1 MVAASIPVTILTGF
15 LGAGKT
21 SLLNNLLLQQRQLKI
36 AVIENEFG
44 EVAIDNDLLVSNAL
58 SVADKVIVLENG
70 CMCCTV
76 RGDILGAFASIA
88 EQVASGHPLDMVL
101 IETTGMADPL
111 PIVRTITQTPSI
123 TASFH
128 MKGVVTLVDAC
139 NILTLL
145 GSDNAEAQSQ
155 ISLADLVILSKVDL
169 VPHPHVHRDI
179 AARIRDLNPTVP
191 ILPCVRGDLDF
202 TAMFDRLS
210 GFDLTKVEDSFDN
223 STTDD
228 HNHHDHACHDQCDH
242 HHGDN
247 RHTQTKSFAI
257 VEPHLVVDPFLF
269 AHWMRRL
276 VLPSKDSIAKNVVL
290 YRSKAILSVA
300 GMTNKLVFH
309 AVGDVVDR
317 EWLDVPAVHGCKIVF
332 IGRNLDERQVRAD
345 FDALLRP
352 HRPMIVPGTSS
363 ATSERF
369 TAMHAADPHLVHRIM
384 EFATS
389 KDVVRVAST
398 CRTLHLALTNLQHP
412 RSSSSWLGLAHDP
425 RHGGPYLH
433 PGVALPNIP
442 TYMRAYEAANVEFVP
457 FGGLKFPTAAHVDAA
472 AVAWL
477 ELARLAEPSCRS
489 YALDFTWRPETIAAF
504 FGAPTP
510 IQTSSALVKIEYDV
524 AASDDF
530 DEAATDI
537 LRFRVFLIPAVSGDD
552 VAGYR
557 LVFQLTGGRTSSQ
570 VYQISFH
577 SIHPAFQVHVAVPD
591 HRVPRAETKEVF
603 YPGHPLLHAVQTEH
617 ALRFVVRVKPDGS
630 GPLGE
635 MCGCC

>member
-1 MVAASIPVTILTGF
+1 MILTGF

-21 SLLNNLLLQQRQLKI
+21 SLLNKLLLQQRQLKI

-44 EVAIDNDLLVSNAL
+44 EVAIDNDLLTSNAL

-123 TASFH
+123 TSSFH

-139 NILTLL
+139 NILSLL
-145 GSDNAEAQSQ
+145 RSDSAEAQSQ

-169 VPHPHVHRDI
+169 VPQPSVHRTI
-179 AARIRDLNPTVP
+179 AAHIRDLNPTAA
-191 ILPCVRGDLDF
+191 ILPCVRGDMDF
-202 TAMFDRLS
+202 AALFDRLS
-210 GFDLTKVEDSFDN
+210 GFDLNKIADTFDTEDGN
-223 STTDD
+223 D
-228 HNHHDHACHDQCDH
+228 HSHDHDHATCQDGCTHLVDEAH
-242 HHGDN
+242 SS

-257 VEPHLVVDPFLF
+257 LEPHHVVDPFLF

-276 VLPSKDSIAKNVVL
+276 VVPSKESIAKKVVL
-290 YRSKAILSVA
+290 YRSKAILSVE
-300 GMTNKLVFH
+300 GMTKKLVFH

-317 EWLDVPAVHGCKIVF
+317 EWLDVAGVEGCKIVF
-332 IGRNLDERQVRAD
+332 IGRNLDEVQIRRD
-345 FDALLRP
+345 FAVLLRP
-352 HRPMIVPGTSS
+352 KRSSLPSWSS
-363 ATSERF
+363 ATDRLSELQP
-369 TAMHAADPHLVHRIM
+369 ALIHRIM
-384 EFATS
+384 AFVRTQ
-389 KDVVRVAST
+389 DVIRVART
-398 CRTLHLALTNLQHP
+398 CRRLHSTLSNLHGASTHAQD
-412 RSSSSWLGLAHDP
+412 RQLSHDH
-425 RHGGPYLH
+425 RLGPYLH
-433 PGVALPNIP
+433 PAVSLPNVP
-442 TYMRAYEAANVEFVP
+442 TYMRAYKASNVEFVSYS
-457 FGGLKFPTAAHVDAA
+457 GLHFASPAHVDAA

-477 ELARLAEPSCRS
+477 ELARLSEPSCRS
-489 YALDFTWRPETIAAF
+489 YALDFTWRPETVSTF
-504 FGAPTP
+504 FGAPEP
-510 IQTSSALVKIEYDV
+510 IQTSSALVKVEYDV
-524 AASDDF
+524 VADDEF
-530 DEAATDI
+530 DEDTTDI
-537 LRFRVFLIPAVSGDD
+537 LRFRVFLIPDKTND
-552 VAGYR
+552 EVAGYR
-557 LVFQLTGGRTSSQ
+557 LVFQLTGGKTSSQ
-570 VYQISFH
+570 VYQVSFH

-591 HRVPRAETKEVF
+591 HRMPRAESKEVF